1 MIHGKSL
8 KKRIAEGETVFGP
21 FFKLNDANLVEM
33 LGLNGFDFIIIDT
46 EHSNYSKTDVE
57 NLVRAAD
64 YANISAVVRVAANT
78 EEHILHAMDSGACG
92 IQVPGLETVDAA
104 ESAAKAAKYYPLGNR
119 GLSTAQRAAKFGNW
133 NGDTPYIQYANEN
146 SLVVAHIENMEMA
159 AHIEE
164 LCAIDIIDV
173 LFVGPADLSQ
183 SMGMPGKSADPRV
196 QAVIADI
203 FERAAAGGKA
213 VGIFAGTPEMAEK
226 YYRMGAQYI
235 AYASDAVLINRAFKD
250 AVGKLWEIKTKD

>member
-1 MIHGKSL
+1 MIQGKSL
-8 KKRIAEGETVFGP
+8 KKRIAEGEAVYGT

-46 EHSNYSKTDVE
+46 EHSNYTKTDVE

-64 YANISAVVRVAANT
+64 YANISAIVRVAANT

-92 IQVPGLETVDAA
+92 VQVPGLETVEAA
-104 ESAAKAAKYYPLGNR
+104 EEAAKAAKYHPLGNR

-133 NGDTPYIQYANEN
+133 KGEVPYIQFANEN
-146 SLVVAHIENMEMA
+146 SLVVAHIENVEMA
-159 AHIEE
+159 AHVEE
-164 LCAIDIIDV
+164 LCDIDIIDV

-183 SMGMPGKSADPRV
+183 SMGMPGKSSDPKV

-203 FERAAAGGKA
+203 FQRAIAKGKA
-213 VGIFAGTPEMAEK
+213 VGIFAGTAELVEK
-226 YYRMGAQYI
+226 YKSMGAKYI
-235 AYASDAVLINRAFKD
+235 VYSSDAVLINRAFKA
-250 AVGKLWEIKTKD
+250 AVETVSGLKTK

>member
-1 MIHGKSL
+1 MIQGKSL
-8 KKRIAEGETVFGP
+8 KKRIADGETVYGT

-46 EHSNYSKTDVE
+46 EHSNYAKTDVE

-64 YANISAVVRVAANT
+64 YANISAIVRVAANT

-92 IQVPGLETVDAA
+92 IQVPGLETV
-104 ESAAKAAKYYPLGNR
+104 EAAKEAARAAKYYPLGSR

-133 NGDTPYIQYANEN
+133 NGEVPYVQFSNEN
-146 SLVVAHIENMEMA
+146 SLVVAHIENVEMA
-159 AHIEE
+159 AHVEE
-164 LCAIDIIDV
+164 LCDIDTIDV

-183 SMGMPGKSADPRV
+183 SMGMPGKSTDPKV

-203 FERAAAGGKA
+203 FQRANAKGKA
-213 VGIFAGTPEMAEK
+213 VGIFAGTPEMIEK
-226 YYRMGAQYI
+226 YKNMGAQYI
-235 AYASDAVLINRAFKD
+235 AYASDAVLINRAFKA
-250 AVGKLWEIKTKD
+250 AVGKINEIKAK